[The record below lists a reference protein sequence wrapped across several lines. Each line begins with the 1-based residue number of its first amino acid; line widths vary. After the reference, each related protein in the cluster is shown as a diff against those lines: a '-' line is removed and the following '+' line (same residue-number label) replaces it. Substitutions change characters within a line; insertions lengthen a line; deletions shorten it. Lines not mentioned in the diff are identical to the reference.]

1 MAGWVRP
8 SGHPRFPDDRDGIV
22 TAVSLI
28 SAQNEVMSTRS
39 DPATRLWRLFNV
51 GLLGLGGLLLAGF
64 FGMMALNGQ
73 KFPPSTPCSPPPF
86 HLSAPTAHPRDTV
99 TVEAPDAECHPH
111 YGANAQAEVQLM
123 DRKSASVVHLLVP
136 MTDDG
141 GFHTTLN
148 VPGNLPPGDYT
159 VSATPYNIDACFD
172 TPRRAG
178 STLGD
183 DAGAAAAFDG
193 DASGGAPLAS
203 CALPQRPLT
212 VVAR

>member
-1 MAGWVRP
+1 
-8 SGHPRFPDDRDGIV
+8 
-22 TAVSLI
+22 
-28 SAQNEVMSTRS
+28 MSTRR

-51 GLLGLGGLLLAGF
+51 GLLCLGVLFLAGV
-64 FGMMALNGQ
+64 FGMMALNGHL
-73 KFPPSTPCSPPPF
+73 FPPSTRCSPPPF
-86 HLSAPTAHPRDTV
+86 HLSAPTAHPGDTV
-99 TVEAPDAECHPH
+99 TVEAPDADCHPR

-123 DRKSASVVHLLVP
+123 DRTSTSVVRLLVP

-141 GFHTTLN
+141 GFRTTLN

-159 VSATPYNIDACFD
+159 VTATPYNIDTCFD
-172 TPRRAG
+172 TPRHAG
-178 STLGD
+178 STQGHD
-183 DAGAAAAFDG
+183 GMADAAFDG